1 MHEVIIQ
8 KILVFISNARM
19 GASAST
25 NAKTTSL
32 FSPWKRPRRKYK
44 DQNFSFVLCLRRGR
58 FRDKIVNVK
67 LAFVLASLEKT
78 GLILH
83 HKDISTHL
91 IDAFSS
97 WICFLSRS
105 ASSCMVCLSRCSLVV
120 YSTAETKTKTKWNQK
135 QKQNKTDRQ
144 TNEKHKTTSIPQ
156 DNADHITTCLM

>member
-1 MHEVIIQ
+1 MRWLYRKSWFSLATQAWAQAQAQMQRQQLFFHRENGLDGSKRIRTFLLSCACVGA
-8 KILVFISNARM
+8 VFL
-19 GASAST
+19 
-25 NAKTTSL
+25 SL
-32 FSPWKRPRRKYK
+32 R
-44 DQNFSFVLCLRRGR
+44 LCLLR
-58 FRDKIVNVK
+58 
-67 LAFVLASLEKT
+67 LQKT

-83 HKDISTHL
+83 HKDINTHL